1 MARRYVPPKYDE
13 YGAISEYGYYEDDGE
28 PEESPGQLIN
38 PNTSPPE
45 LDNPAIDY
53 SPTPPSASP
62 DFAGGN
68 SQDHDFTKEEADAL
82 WKAGVWD
89 QVKGLGKQA
98 LNLFKTNGEYDIKKL
113 IAMGGG
119 LLAANKSN
127 AGPAPTG
134 YQGKIPKLTATSNM
148 LTAPPVGRRPGSGGI
163 NYGGGTTYRNE
174 KGEVVSSNEKTL
186 EELRQAAINNPF
198 NRGSTYESGSGLG
211 GSDMAELMALL
222 NQGQAN
228 SGATTGTV
236 VGGGAS
242 TAGTKPTVDQNARY
256 NSINEF
262 LRTNP
267 SPEALAA
274 AQKQYGVSNQEL
286 AAAKNYGYQRYDS
299 ISKFLATNPSPEAL
313 AAAQKQ
319 YGVSDAELASARRYA
334 NVGAPPGTPGV
345 DSSQV
350 VVGGGGYSDF
360 QPSGGTKAE
369 GYSRDYSGKELTAIR
384 AGFLENRQDPQK
396 MMELMKQYGVSVND
410 IATAMG
416 GDVQGYQNILMK
428 AGADPS
434 FGGMS
439 SYQPTANDKAY
450 IDRMLTQPN
459 PMGQGTLGDMYKKQG
474 IDPYTDPRVISQ
486 ARGQNTNAA
495 NRANMYGGI
504 ASAPMEQIA
513 PWQDPNWRA
522 KQDAADKAERERQQR
537 MAAQDAASGVTVGGG
552 IVSALPPDVNDWA
565 KTQQGQAAGGINSVY
580 NSINKFLATN
590 PSQQALS
597 SAMQDFGVNLST
609 LDAAR
614 AYAPP
619 ANPEPVVVAPGPAP
633 EPVVGP
639 GPAPVVSPGPAPEPV
654 VVGPGPAPEPTYTA
668 PNPLDPY
675 DSYYFTGA
683 AKGGLVRDGFVVPA
697 DVVSHFGNG
706 SSEAGLKLLAER
718 IGATPIKGEGDG
730 MSDSIKTKIDGVQE
744 ARVANDEAYVSPEK
758 VKELGNGSPE
768 KGARKLY
775 AMMDEIRKARTGST
789 KQGKEID
796 PNKFMPGG
804 SVQRYEVGGTTKIPT
819 GATGAESSLSN
830 WAGDYV
836 TNMLGQGAA
845 LANKPYEAYTGPLT
859 AGASQLQ
866 NQAFTQAGNMQTPA
880 SIGQAATTAGGIAS
894 LAPGAGQ
901 YTSVGTDFGTTQAQQ
916 YMNPYLQSALNP
928 AMEEARRQAD
938 ISRMAD
944 AGRLTQAGAYGGS
957 RQAIME
963 SEGRRNLM
971 DKQNQMLTSG
981 YSTAFDKAQQQF
993 NADQA
998 RRINEQQFAT
1008 TSGLQGLQTGL
1019 QGAQTQGQLGS
1030 LQSQADLAGLS
1041 AISGLGGVQR
1051 GIESEGIAADKAQF
1065 EEARLNPYK
1074 MVQFQQS
1081 LLSGL
1086 PLSAQSYSMPGQSN
1100 LQQFAGG
1107 ATTVQQLL
1115 DILSGKTAAA
1125 PKQ

>member
-98 LNLFKTNGEYDIKKL
+98 LNLFKDKNGAYDLKKL
-113 IAMGGG
+113 LALGGG

-198 NRGSTYESGSGLG
+198 NRGSTYEGGSGLG

-590 PSQQALS
+590 PNQEALS

-619 ANPEPVVVAPGPAP
+619 ANSEPVVVAPGPAP
-633 EPVVGP
+633 ETVVGP
-639 GPAPVVSPGPAPEPV
+639 GPAPVVSPGPAPET

-683 AKGGLVRDGFVVPA
+683 AKGGLLRDGFVVPA

-789 KQGKEID
+789 EQGKEID
-796 PNKFMPGG
+796 PDKYMPGG
-804 SVQRYEVGGTTKIPT
+804 SVQRYEVGGTTKVPT